1 MPEVTGVDPLDLL
14 HRRATPEQDGIPG
27 TFSLRPL
34 DLDRDLDLL
43 HTWMNDPEV
52 ARYWNKAWPREQ
64 IASYLREQQLST
76 HSTPYVGELDDVP
89 MSYWELYRADL
100 DPLAQYYD
108 AREHDAGVHLLL
120 GPADSRG
127 RRLAADLLRVVSAW
141 QLDADPLA
149 TRVIGEPDA
158 TNVRLIRVAALAGF
172 RHVTDID
179 LPHKR
184 AALLVRGRDSL

>member
-1 MPEVTGVDPLDLL
+1 MPEAAGIDPCDLL
-14 HRRATPEQDGIPG
+14 HRRATPEQHGLPG
-27 TFSLRPL
+27 TFSLREL

-43 HTWMNDPEV
+43 HRWMNDPEV
-52 ARYWNKAWPREQ
+52 ARYWKKAWPRQ
-64 IASYLREQQLST
+64 QVASYLREQQLSA
-76 HSTPYVGELDDVP
+76 HSTPYVGELDGVP

-108 AREHDAGVHLLL
+108 AREHDAGLHLLL
-120 GPADSRG
+120 GSADCRG
-127 RRLAADLLRVVSAW
+127 RRLGADLLRVVSAW

-158 TNVRLIRVAALAGF
+158 DNERLIRVAALAGF
-172 RHVTDID
+172 RHVRDID

-184 AALLVRGRDSL
+184 AALLVRERDLA

>member
-1 MPEVTGVDPLDLL
+1 MTEATSVDPTDLL
-14 HRRATPEQDGIPG
+14 RRCATPERDGLPG
-27 TFSLRPL
+27 TFTLRLLDPDG
-34 DLDRDLDLL
+34 DLDVL
-43 HTWMNDPEV
+43 HSWMNDPEV
-52 ARYWNKAWPREQ
+52 ARYWKKAWPREQ
-64 IASYLREQQLST
+64 IAAYLREQQLSS
-76 HSTPYVGELDDVP
+76 HSTPYVGELNGVP

-120 GPADSRG
+120 GPTDCRG
-127 RRLAADLLRVVSAW
+127 RRLGADLLRVVSAW

-158 TNVRLIRVAALAGF
+158 SNVRLIRVATLAGF
-172 RHVTDID
+172 RHVADID

-184 AALLVRGRDSL
+184 AALIIRTRDSL

>member
-1 MPEVTGVDPLDLL
+1 VPEAAGIDPCDLL
-14 HRRATPEQDGIPG
+14 HRRATPEQHGLPG
-27 TFSLRPL
+27 TFSLREL

-43 HTWMNDPEV
+43 HRWMNDPEV
-52 ARYWNKAWPREQ
+52 ARYWKKAWPRQ
-64 IASYLREQQLST
+64 QVASYLREQQLSA
-76 HSTPYVGELDDVP
+76 HSTPYVGELDGVP

-108 AREHDAGVHLLL
+108 AREHDAGLHLLL
-120 GPADSRG
+120 GSADCRG
-127 RRLAADLLRVVSAW
+127 RRLGADLLRVVSAW

-158 TNVRLIRVAALAGF
+158 DNERLIRVAALAGF
-172 RHVTDID
+172 RHVRDID

-184 AALLVRGRDSL
+184 AALLVRERDLA

>member
-1 MPEVTGVDPLDLL
+1 MTEATSVDPPDLL
-14 HRRATPEQDGIPG
+14 RRCATPERDGLPG
-27 TFSLRPL
+27 TFTLRLLDPDG
-34 DLDRDLDLL
+34 DLDVL
-43 HTWMNDPEV
+43 HSWMNDPEV

-64 IASYLREQQLST
+64 IAAYLREQQLSS
-76 HSTPYVGELDDVP
+76 HSTPYVGELNGVP

-120 GPADSRG
+120 DPTDCRG
-127 RRLAADLLRVVSAW
+127 RRLGADLLRVVSAW

-158 TNVRLIRVAALAGF
+158 SNVRLIRVATLAGF
-172 RHVTDID
+172 RHVADID

-184 AALLVRGRDSL
+184 AALIIRTRDSL